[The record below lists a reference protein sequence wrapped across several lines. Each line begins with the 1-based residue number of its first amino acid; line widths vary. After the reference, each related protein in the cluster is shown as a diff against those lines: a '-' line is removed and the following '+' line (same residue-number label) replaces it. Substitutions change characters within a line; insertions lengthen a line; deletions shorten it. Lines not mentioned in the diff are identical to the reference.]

1 MSVDDVWFF
10 ERIAP
15 AYDFFMPGATGAT
28 LAEGVG
34 RAEGEVDRLLDV
46 GGGTGRAARVI
57 DAPRRIVLDA
67 SGRMLQ
73 RVPDDID
80 AVQGDARDLPVRDGS
95 VDAVLIV
102 DAYHH
107 LPDPERVLA
116 ASARALRPGGVLV
129 IQEFDPS
136 TLRGRLLAAGE
147 HLLRLDSHFHAPG
160 ELIEDLRA
168 AGLAASVVEPGF
180 AYTVAGTKPG
190 A

>member
-1 MSVDDVWFF
+1 MTVDDVWFF

-15 AYDFFMPGATGAT
+15 VYDVFMPGATGAT
-28 LAEGVG
+28 LAEGLG
-34 RAEGEVDRLLDV
+34 RAEGEVEALLDV
-46 GGGTGRAARVI
+46 GGGTGRAARAI

-67 SGRMLQ
+67 SGRMLR
-73 RVPDDID
+73 RVPDGVDP
-80 AVQGDARDLPVRDGS
+80 VRGDARELPVRDGS

-107 LPDPERVLA
+107 LPDPEQVLE

-136 TLRGRLLAAGE
+136 TLRGWLLETGE
-147 HLLRLDSHFHAPG
+147 HLFGLNSHFHPPADLVD
-160 ELIEDLRA
+160 ELGA
-168 AGLAASVVEPGF
+168 AGLTASVVESGF